1 MVQFHPPPPWASRAS
16 GPPSAPLRGVVHK
29 PTPNRRPAKGDVRR
43 SARSLG
49 RAPRRQQGGVERLAV
64 PETMVHSRR
73 TWVERDDARGSDAGR
88 QGASWIVWRAMCG
101 GDAHGSL
108 ATTGVAG
115 TLPSSTPAGLQ
126 AKRGG
131 VPVGVGVGV
140 GRGRCDLRLAKDA
153 LRRRNV
159 SERALSG
166 DTVSVQEGHEMVVAR
181 DDRVTRRG
189 LHPVP

>member
-1 MVQFHPPPPWASRAS
+1 
-16 GPPSAPLRGVVHK
+16 
-29 PTPNRRPAKGDVRR
+29 
-43 SARSLG
+43 
-49 RAPRRQQGGVERLAV
+49 
-64 PETMVHSRR
+64 
-73 TWVERDDARGSDAGR
+73 
-88 QGASWIVWRAMCG
+88 MCG

-115 TLPSSTPAGLQ
+115 TLPSSTPEGLQ

-159 SERALSG
+159 SERDLS
-166 DTVSVQEGHEMVVAR
+166 R
-181 DDRVTRRG
+181 I
-189 LHPVP
+189 L